1 MTTQEP
7 GFLATSSVS
16 PANREFPVYA
26 VNWPIYTIPS
36 CLIIPNDQKELVP
49 SPESISKKRYATSVD
64 ERNYLTVYEYQINNQ
79 WIIWDYHTGYV
90 HLTGLWKAIGNSKA
104 DIVKLID
111 NSPDLEAVIR
121 RVRGGYLKIQGTWV
135 PYDIAR
141 ALASRT
147 CYFIRFALIPLFGQD
162 FPGTCLKPHEPGF
175 GYLQMH
181 FNSTKKRRKSNAK
194 AQQQQQALA
203 HATSPTQHNHS
214 TSPARSPMGHM
225 MHSQSV
231 PHMAQQHHMSLSQHV
246 AHSQQQQQQQQQQ
259 LQHLMSQQQQQ
270 RHMQAH
276 HQVNHPHHIQPM
288 HSPRY
293 YPIQPAQ
300 HQHQHQAQQS
310 RLSQSAPAHVTYAGS
325 HSHVT
330 PVPISPAPAPPAHHP
345 SYYHVTPPSP
355 HSQAVLLPR
364 ISSMPS
370 PPQLPHV
377 TRKYSNSKTR
387 PILIRP
393 NSDDCAIKTEGEEEM
408 LSQQHTPPY
417 TSYVSR
423 RPSLGG
429 VAKPGNPVRPRRKSR
444 LSYDESQTSLLSAAL
459 RSSSSVSGSA
469 VAGSSSES
477 EQDDDEYYRNFF
489 ARRQSISEYNPANP
503 PKQESPEEIMEVL
516 QAIRSLQQLSTGGG
530 KPGEKKVMDINSVLS

>member
-1 MTTQEP
+1 MTVLTQMKTQEP

-194 AQQQQQALA
+194 AQQQGLA
-203 HATSPTQHNHS
+203 HATSPTQHSHP
-214 TSPARSPMGHM
+214 TSPSHSPHSHM
-225 MHSQSV
+225 IHSQSV
-231 PHMAQQHHMSLSQHV
+231 PHMAQHHMSLQQHV
-246 AHSQQQQQQQQQQ
+246 AHSQQQQQHQHHMNHQQ
-259 LQHLMSQQQQQ
+259 H
-270 RHMQAH
+270 HMVHSH
-276 HQVNHPHHIQPM
+276 HVSHPHHIQPM
-288 HSPRY
+288 QSPRY

-300 HQHQHQAQQS
+300 QQNQAQQS
-310 RLSQSAPAHVTYAGS
+310 RLSQSAPAHVSYAGS
-325 HSHVT
+325 HSNVT
-330 PVPISPAPAPPAHHP
+330 PVPISPAPAASASNP
-345 SYYHVTPPSP
+345 YYHVTPPSP

-370 PPQLPHV
+370 PPQLPHA

-393 NSDDCAIKTEGEEEM
+393 NSDDCAVKTEGDEEM

-417 TSYVSR
+417 TTYVSR

-429 VAKPGNPVRPRRKSR
+429 IAKPGNAVRPRRKSR

-469 VAGSSSES
+469 VTCSSSES

>member
-1 MTTQEP
+1 MTVLTQMTTQEP

-194 AQQQQQALA
+194 AQQQGLA
-203 HATSPTQHNHS
+203 HATSPTQHSHP
-214 TSPARSPMGHM
+214 TSPSHSPHSHM
-225 MHSQSV
+225 IHSQSV
-231 PHMAQQHHMSLSQHV
+231 PHMAQHHMSLQQHV
-246 AHSQQQQQQQQQQ
+246 AHSQQQQQHQHHMNHQQ
-259 LQHLMSQQQQQ
+259 H
-270 RHMQAH
+270 HMVHSH
-276 HQVNHPHHIQPM
+276 HVSHPHHIQPM
-288 HSPRY
+288 QSPRY

-300 HQHQHQAQQS
+300 QQNQAQQS
-310 RLSQSAPAHVTYAGS
+310 RLSQSAPAHVSYAGS
-325 HSHVT
+325 HSNVT
-330 PVPISPAPAPPAHHP
+330 PVPISPAPAASASNP
-345 SYYHVTPPSP
+345 YYHVTPPSP

-370 PPQLPHV
+370 PPQLPHA

-393 NSDDCAIKTEGEEEM
+393 NSDDCAVKTEGDEEM

-417 TSYVSR
+417 TTYVSR

-429 VAKPGNPVRPRRKSR
+429 IAKPGNAVRPRRKSR

-469 VAGSSSES
+469 VTCSSSES